1 MSASKTSRVGLDG
14 QIKRVFPHELK
25 MTETNSM
32 PSASMSASLPL
43 TLIEQ
48 VPKGLY
54 QATDWRDG
62 GGQSSSFFAGQRR
75 AHPLVYVYKH
85 TVFVQEEIIK
95 VTFSFLSNC
104 CCCCCCCCC
113 CFPPSFLPFSS
124 YLDPTDL
131 CLLNPGHSGTN
142 KAVRN
147 PHPAFPQAHP
157 YFSNKDQ
164 NHRHYLQ
171 RANIQQPNISPLL
184 QFQASKL
191 HFRTILPKS
200 LDLDLQPLWSL
211 I

>member
-1 MSASKTSRVGLDG
+1 MSASTTGRVGLDG

-25 MTETNSM
+25 MTETNPM
-32 PSASMSASLPL
+32 ASASMSASFDR
-43 TLIEQ
+43 TS
-48 VPKGLY
+48 PKGTLSSDRLARRGGPELFFFRRT
-54 QATDWRDG
+54 ATRPPPRLRL
-62 GGQSSSFFAGQRR
+62 QTHRFCARR
-75 AHPLVYVYKH
+75 NHKGDII
-85 TVFVQEEIIK
+85 FISVQ
-95 VTFSFLSNC
+95 LLLLLLLLLL
-104 CCCCCCCCC
+104 
-113 CFPPSFLPFSS
+113 PSFLPFSS

-131 CLLNPGHSGTN
+131 CLLNRGHSGTN

-184 QFQASKL
+184 QIQASKL
-191 HFRTILPKS
+191 HIRTILPKS
-200 LDLDLQPLWSL
+200 LDLDLEPLWFL